1 MYSKISLLLLYS
13 QLPCLH
19 SVKSATLNGTLYK
32 KENVIVCDVVDE
44 EPTFGLIQDIFYT
57 NTNETYFIVCML
69 HTVRFCIHFNAYEV
83 EKTSTVVMLVQK
95 QFCDYY
101 PLNLCKSLTS
111 TSSYF
116 VCLKYRVL
124 SLSN

>member
-1 MYSKISLLLLYS
+1 MNGFIYFCCILNYLVYI
-13 QLPCLH
+13 
-19 SVKSATLNGTLYK
+19 VKSAILKGNLLQ
-32 KENVIVCDVVDE
+32 ESIVYNVVDE
-44 EPTFGLIQDIFYT
+44 EPTFGLIQDIVYT

-83 EKTSTVVMLVQK
+83 EKTSTIVMLVQK

-111 TSSYF
+111 TSCYF
-116 VCLKYRVL
+116 V
-124 SLSN
+124 

>member
-1 MYSKISLLLLYS
+1 MNAFIYFCCILNYLVYI
-13 QLPCLH
+13 
-19 SVKSATLNGTLYK
+19 VKSATLKGNLLQ
-32 KENVIVCDVVDE
+32 ESIVYNVVDE
-44 EPTFGLIQDIFYT
+44 EPTFGLIQDIVYT

-83 EKTSTVVMLVQK
+83 EKTSTIVMLVQK

-111 TSSYF
+111 TSCYF